1 MSCPSRKS
9 GTGKGRPLIR
19 RGVRRD
25 TIPPEGGRLFGR
37 LEAAPTGCLRPI
49 RRGAHC
55 APAVFVGAARWGI
68 GPYEVRA
75 VSSHSVGAGLAPPFS
90 KKRDGERKTPSSVAA
105 CAVTPSPWRGEGF
118 GGAGPRGGQPT
129 PQHFSLKGRVWAVT
143 EVRLGKRRGTAPSG
157 AILHTGGAA
166 VLLYIWA
173 ELWYSIVNLISNIMF
188 GDEKYEF

>member
-1 MSCPSRKS
+1 M
-9 GTGKGRPLIR
+9 
-19 RGVRRD
+19 RRD
-25 TIPPEGGRLFGR
+25 TIPPEGGRL
-37 LEAAPTGCLRPI
+37 
-49 RRGAHC
+49 
-55 APAVFVGAARWGI
+55 W
-68 GPYEVRA
+68 
-75 VSSHSVGAGLAPPFS
+75 
-90 KKRDGERKTPSSVAA
+90 
-105 CAVTPSPWRGEGF
+105 
-118 GGAGPRGGQPT
+118 GAGPRGGQPT